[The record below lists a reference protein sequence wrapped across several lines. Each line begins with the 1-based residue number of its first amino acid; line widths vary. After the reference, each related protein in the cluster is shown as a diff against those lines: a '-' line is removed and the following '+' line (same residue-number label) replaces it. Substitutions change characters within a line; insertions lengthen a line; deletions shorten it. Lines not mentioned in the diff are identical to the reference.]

1 MRNKIAEHRVHE
13 ARDRF
18 IKSIKEDDIR
28 RLASSYHND
37 DPCTFFKPPTRGS
50 YNICFFVKFHSPSTQ
65 RTSHDATEQADE
77 SGSSWVVRVPLDPY
91 LSIPAYEK
99 LETEVTVMQL
109 IASKTTIP
117 IPKLHAYSLAHEKGV
132 YGIASFIIMEYI
144 EDRTLN
150 NLRRLESPA
159 IGRLAPCPDKGRIMV
174 RKRPMS
180 NHINLQEV
188 EGLQPLCIMADYGGE
203 TGVLTSANDYI
214 SMLLR
219 IAWNAFEKGRKNVYD
234 EFDGRDSLYHLDQF
248 SQFVKTKWLNPTL
261 DNGPFVLSHGD
272 LEMYNLLVNENLDI
286 LAVLDWE
293 WSCVIPL
300 QLFMPPTWITN
311 RPITTLSWGIF
322 YDDYITDLNDFRAV
336 IKDRE
341 LRMYGEELLS
351 RDWASV
357 HTDGGILIG
366 SALENWADVDYVAGR
381 YLDKFLHLR
390 KDLQG
395 RIKQFMEENP
405 SYEYLI
411 ARKVADCM
419 EYRAERKRLGV
430 EDSEDEKRET
440 VEQEKG
446 TNGQIQKAK
455 RGDKEKSRKEAGG
468 GRVQSGA
475 ELVVEKAAAATV

>member
-1 MRNKIAEHRVHE
+1 MRDKIAEHHVHE

-18 IKSIKEDDIR
+18 IKSIDEDDIR

-50 YNICFFVKFHSPSTQ
+50 YNICFFVKFHSPSAQ

-91 LSIPAYEK
+91 LSIPTCEK
-99 LETEVTVMQL
+99 LETEVAFANQVVSLPRL

-117 IPKLHAYSLAHEKGV
+117 IPKLHTYSLAHEKGV
-132 YGIASFIIMEYI
+132 YGIASFMIMEYI
-144 EDRTLN
+144 EGRTLDN
-150 NLRRLESPA
+150 VGFKTITLRRLEFPA
-159 IGRLAPCPDKGRIMV
+159 IGRLAPCPDKGGIM
-174 RKRPMS
+174 
-180 NHINLQEV
+180 EV

-219 IAWNAFEKGRKNVYD
+219 IARNAFEKGRKNVYD

-322 YDDYITDLNDFRAV
+322 YGDYITNLNNFRAV

-366 SALENWADVDYVAGR
+366 SALENWADADYVAGR

-405 SYEYLI
+405 SYECLI

-419 EYRAERKRLGV
+419 EYRAERKRLG
-430 EDSEDEKRET
+430 
-440 VEQEKG
+440 
-446 TNGQIQKAK
+446 AK
-455 RGDKEKSRKEAGG
+455 SGDKEKSRKEAGG

-475 ELVVEKAAAATV
+475 ELVVEKAAAATG